1 VGDLL
6 TVKEV
11 LEVVPRK
18 EMVALLL
25 VVVVVGLLYLMEVV
39 VALLKVVGEEFPK

>member
-1 VGDLL
+1 VVVGLL
-6 TVKEV
+6 LPKEV
-11 LEVVPRK
+11 LEVPRK